1 MSDIDAFIAKFCTIP
16 TKSGPEIVP
25 ATEEEVIEHFTK
37 YIEKLCTKQITLIQ
51 YSMPEEF
58 KPRISKETFW
68 GWITM
73 FLHFEMEFDYYDPG
87 MGKMDEVW
95 DSTFED
101 EDFEFKFYYMV
112 HLKPFDETWFQQF
125 ACTDLTKID
134 KVVFRIYNPDGES

>member
-1 MSDIDAFIAKFCTIP
+1 MSNIHAFIAKFCTIP
-16 TKSGPEIVP
+16 TKSG
-25 ATEEEVIEHFTK
+25 EEEVIEHFTK
-37 YIEKLCTKQITLIQ
+37 YIEKSCTKQITLIE

-95 DSTFED
+95 DSTFKD
-101 EDFEFKFYYMV
+101 KDVMEFKYFYMV
-112 HLKPFDETWFQQF
+112 HLKPFDSTSFFQY
-125 ACTDLTKID
+125 AVNLNDLSRID